1 MPSLDKFDNTFFGIP
16 HMQAAVM
23 DPRHR
28 IVLESVYECII
39 DSGTNPN
46 ELRGTKTGIYIF

>member
-1 MPSLDKFDNTFFGIP
+1 
-16 HMQAAVM
+16 MQAAVM

-46 ELRGTKTGIYIF
+46 ELRGTKTGILLF